1 MTPSHHYMRDGTLDH
16 DRHEYDGRFKLT
28 FAATA
33 LVHLLLLGG
42 LVFVSLS
49 QPSKREENIVWV
61 NPGSFGG
68 NPETGEIASAGNP
81 ELTPTPSAE
90 SNETRPLEMEKPPEP
105 SPPQPIPAPATPPLL
120 APTPLTPTPRP
131 SPK

>member
-1 MTPSHHYMRDGTLDH
+1 MDH
-16 DRHEYDGRFKLT
+16 NRQEYDGRFKLI

-49 QPSKREENIVWV
+49 QPGKREENIVWV

-68 NPETGEIASAGNP
+68 NPEKGEIASAASP
-81 ELTPTPSAE
+81 EMTPPPSVE
-90 SNETRPLEMEKPPEP
+90 SRETGPPEMEKPPEQP
-105 SPPQPIPAPATPPLL
+105 SPPEPTPALSTPPPPTSPAPTVSPADSEL
-120 APTPLTPTPRP
+120 AVPTPTPLVTP
-131 SPK
+131 

>member
-1 MTPSHHYMRDGTLDH
+1 MGECTLDPC
-16 DRHEYDGRFKLT
+16 RQEYDGRFKLI

-33 LVHLLLLGG
+33 FVHLLLLGG

-68 NPETGEIASAGNP
+68 NSETGEIAAGENP
-81 ELTPTPSAE
+81 ELTPPPSAD
-90 SNETRPLEMEKPPEP
+90 SNETGPPGVGKPPEP
-105 SPPQPIPAPATPPLL
+105 SPPE
-120 APTPLTPTPRP
+120 PTP
-131 SPK
+131 